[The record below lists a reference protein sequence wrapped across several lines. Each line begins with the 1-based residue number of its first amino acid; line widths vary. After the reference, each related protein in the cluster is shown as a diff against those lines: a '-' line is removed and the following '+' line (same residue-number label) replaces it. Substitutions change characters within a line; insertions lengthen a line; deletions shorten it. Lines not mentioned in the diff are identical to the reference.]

1 MKDIYLKTI
10 KKIGLLSI
18 LSFAACAPQR
28 DLVYFSDMSKKGSG
42 NDIEINSIE
51 PRIQSSDLLNITVNS
66 PSAESNVLFAANYNT
81 PAGNG
86 NYELAGYRVNKN
98 GNINFPVLGDV
109 KMEGFTIEQAQQELT
124 RELKKYVK
132 NPIVNIQF
140 LNFKVTVIGE
150 VNNPSTFTVTNDKIT
165 LLEALGMAGDMT
177 AYGKRENVLIIRE
190 NNAKRTM
197 VRMNLNKKE
206 ILSSPYFYLKQNDV
220 VYVEPDKAKSMEY
233 SRNNRL
239 MPLVVATIS
248 AVAVIATTF
257 LSR

>member
-1 MKDIYLKTI
+1 MKDIYLKAL
-10 KKIGLLSI
+10 KKIGVLSI
-18 LSFAACAPQR
+18 LSISACAPQR
-28 DLVYFSDMSKKGSG
+28 DLVYFSDMTKKGAG
-42 NDIEINSIE
+42 NDIIINSIE

-86 NYELAGYRVNKN
+86 DYELVGYRVNKN
-98 GNINFPVLGDV
+98 GNINFPVLGNV
-109 KMEGFTIEQAQQELT
+109 KLEGFTIEQAQQELT
-124 RELKKYVK
+124 RELKNYVK

-197 VRMNLNKKE
+197 VRVNLNKKDV
-206 ILSSPYFYLKQNDV
+206 LSSPYFYLKQNDV
-220 VYVEPDKAKSMEY
+220 VYVEPDKAKSMEI

-239 MPLVVATIS
+239 MPLIVASIS
-248 AVAVIATTF
+248 AAAVIATTF
-257 LSR
+257 LRR